1 MVLFTNYVLFIQQNK
16 LSNRMSL
23 NVMKLN
29 LNINQLRFQYQDL
42 IPAVINILKWLHHEV
57 LNFSHNSLTTMCSFI
72 T

>member
-42 IPAVINILKWLHHEV
+42 IPAVINILK
-57 LNFSHNSLTTMCSFI
+57 
-72 T
+72 